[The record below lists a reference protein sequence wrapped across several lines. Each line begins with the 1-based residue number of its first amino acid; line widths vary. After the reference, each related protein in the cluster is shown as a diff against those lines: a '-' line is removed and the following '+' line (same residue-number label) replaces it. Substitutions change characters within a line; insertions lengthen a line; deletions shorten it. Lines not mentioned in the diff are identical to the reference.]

1 LGYRLT
7 LEQYAYLLDL
17 FYAGMCLRKI
27 SRLFRAH
34 YGIPISPATILRRIL
49 YWVEAV
55 DEALP
60 YYIEKG
66 EYGFE
71 FQFGDIWETD
81 EMFFK
86 LRKNEL
92 ALMVVRDLKTGFD
105 LGINIDYPV
114 TIETVK
120 IAFKNAVAM
129 AKKSPVEVRCD
140 GLPVY
145 DKAVKDACGPKT
157 KLSVYKREG
166 DMGQNQAIEG
176 HNGVFRARFNAMKSL
191 HSKEKSPLIIKGVV
205 IDYNFVNPSPSLC
218 DMTPAEVAL
227 NKKSIDGKHSWLPL
241 IKLAIDYKKNI
252 SPKKRNKRSKPKDS
266 TLDSF
271 V

>member
-1 LGYRLT
+1 MGYRLT

-17 FYAGMCLRKI
+17 FYAGICLRKL

-49 YWVEAV
+49 YWVKEV
-55 DEALP
+55 DEALT

-66 EYGFE
+66 EYSFE

-81 EMFFK
+81 EMF
-86 LRKNEL
+86 LRLGKNEL

-105 LGINIDYPV
+105 VGINIDYPV
-114 TIETVK
+114 TIEAVK
-120 IAFKNAVAM
+120 VAFRNAVDT

-145 DKAVKDACGPKT
+145 DQAAKDVFGTKT
-157 KLSVYKREG
+157 KLSVYKRE
-166 DMGQNQAIEG
+166 DDRGQNQAIEG
-176 HNGVFRARFNAMKSL
+176 HNGVFRVRFNAMKSL
-191 HSKEKSPLIIKGVV
+191 HSKEKSPLIIKGLV
-205 IDYNFVNPSPSLC
+205 IDYNFVNPSPSLS

-227 NKKSIDGKHSWLPL
+227 NKKSIDGKHSWFLL
-241 IKLAIDYKKNI
+241 LKLAIDYKKNI
-252 SPKKRNKRSKPKDS
+252 SPKKRNRRSKSKDS